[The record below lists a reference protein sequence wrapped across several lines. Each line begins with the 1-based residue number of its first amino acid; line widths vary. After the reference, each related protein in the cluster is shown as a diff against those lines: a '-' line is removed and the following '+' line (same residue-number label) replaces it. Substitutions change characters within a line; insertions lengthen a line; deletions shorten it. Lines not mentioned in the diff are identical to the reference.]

1 MRGKPHPDLD
11 AACCEQFSPWTKC
24 LRLLRNPI
32 FSIESGGP
40 RLNGSSGMY
49 IYGSSGMYIYGSSA
63 SIRDFA
69 VTRPISQIKTI

>member
-40 RLNGSSGMY
+40 RLNGY
-49 IYGSSGMYIYGSSA
+49 SGMYIYGSSA
-63 SIRDFA
+63 FIRDFA
-69 VTRPISQIKTI
+69 VTRPVTQIKTI